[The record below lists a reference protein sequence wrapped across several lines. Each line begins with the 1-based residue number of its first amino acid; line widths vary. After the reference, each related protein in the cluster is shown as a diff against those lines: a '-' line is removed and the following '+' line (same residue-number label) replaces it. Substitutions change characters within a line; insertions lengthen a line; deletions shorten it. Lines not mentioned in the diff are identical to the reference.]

1 MSRITL
7 NKASLLTNCLRN
19 KAHHADQCE
28 SSEIGALTPIVS
40 GEGITA
46 APHTVE
52 IEDFQDLGFGFDTDA
67 GGLRLMFSV
76 KYSRY
81 NQKKVETQRADSMIN
96 PNKPQLNKFE
106 IENKAATKRIDALD
120 A

>member
-1 MSRITL
+1 
-7 NKASLLTNCLRN
+7 
-19 KAHHADQCE
+19 
-28 SSEIGALTPIVS
+28 
-40 GEGITA
+40 
-46 APHTVE
+46 
-52 IEDFQDLGFGFDTDA
+52 
-67 GGLRLMFSV
+67 MFSV

-120 A
+120 T